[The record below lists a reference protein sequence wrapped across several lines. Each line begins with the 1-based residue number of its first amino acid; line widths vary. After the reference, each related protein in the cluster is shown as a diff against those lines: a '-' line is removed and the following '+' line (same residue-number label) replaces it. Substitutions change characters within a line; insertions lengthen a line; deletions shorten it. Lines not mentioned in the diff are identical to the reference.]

1 MKQTQLK
8 GMKKTPAAN
17 NNAGGETMQE
27 TEFKI
32 GEVTYEV
39 TRVFSGEKSMGELIA
54 DRLVESYSEN
64 PTFDEGH
71 T

>member
-1 MKQTQLK
+1 
-8 GMKKTPAAN
+8 
-17 NNAGGETMQE
+17 MQE
-27 TEFKI
+27 TEFRI

>member
-1 MKQTQLK
+1 
-8 GMKKTPAAN
+8 
-17 NNAGGETMQE
+17 MQE

-39 TRVFSGEKSMGELIA
+39 TRVFSGEKSMSELIA
-54 DRLVESYSEN
+54 DRLVKSYSEN

>member
-1 MKQTQLK
+1 MKQTPLK

-17 NNAGGETMQE
+17 NNAGE

>member
-1 MKQTQLK
+1 
-8 GMKKTPAAN
+8 
-17 NNAGGETMQE
+17 MQE

-39 TRVFSGEKSMGELIA
+39 TRVLSGEKSMSELIA
-54 DRLVESYSEN
+54 DRLVKSYSEN